1 MFVNYDGSVLSY
13 VASIRKYFGLS
24 HVYNDDP
31 SLTKILNEQR
41 PEKVF
46 VLLVDGMGARLLDR
60 KLPEDAFLRRNMLAA
75 PMTVFPTTTTA
86 ATTSIRNG
94 RPPCENGWLGWMQYL
109 EEVDDIIIPF
119 RSMGYY
125 SEVVYDEDIFRR
137 YVPVTATEEEL
148 RRIGIPAR
156 ILFPSFEEDGCEDL
170 DEMCCRLADL
180 SYSDYRYVYAYW
192 DKYDSYMHEHGPSSK
207 ICDSYLEHINYE
219 IENLAKNLSKDTLLI
234 VTADHGQVDI
244 NRFYNLWH
252 SEFDPFFSRRP
263 SLEQR
268 AMAFNIKKGMEK
280 QFEKLFKQCFENDY
294 ILLNKAQVISSKLF
308 GDRPNH
314 PRFEQFIGDFIAIA
328 KSDMVLIYKERGNL
342 YYSGQH
348 AGICD
353 DELYVPIIV
362 VQNEKS
368 TDADRKC

>member
-1 MFVNYDGSVLSY
+1 MFVNYNGSVLSY
-13 VASIRKYFGLS
+13 VASIRKYFGLN
-24 HVYNDDP
+24 HVYDDDP
-31 SLTKILNEQR
+31 SLTAILNEQR

-46 VLLVDGMGARLLDR
+46 VLLVDGMGANLIRK
-60 KLPEDAFLRRNMLAA
+60 KLPKDSFLVSNMLAS
-75 PMTVFPTTTTA
+75 PSTVFPSTTTA

-109 EEVDDIIIPF
+109 EEVDDIVIPF

-125 SEVVYDEDIFRR
+125 NEITYEGDIFRK
-137 YVPVTATEEEL
+137 YVPVTTTEQEL
-148 RRIGIPAR
+148 NRIGVPSR
-156 ILFPSFEEDGCEDL
+156 ILFPSFEEDGCEDF

-180 SYSDYRYVYAYW
+180 SYSQYRYVYAYW
-192 DKYDSYMHEHGPSSK
+192 DKYDTYMHEHGPSSR

-219 IENLAKNLSKDTLLI
+219 IEELVKNLNKDTLLV

-244 NRFYNLWH
+244 RRFYNLWN
-252 SEFDPFFSRRP
+252 SEFDRFFARRP

-268 AMAFNIKKGMEK
+268 AMAFKIRKGMERE
-280 QFEKLFKQCFENDY
+280 FEKLFKQRFEDDY
-294 ILLNKAQVISSKLF
+294 VLLSKAQVMESHLF

-314 PRFEQFIGDFIAIA
+314 PRFEQFIGDYVAIA
-328 KSDMVLIYKERGNL
+328 KSDLVLIYKERGNL

-362 VQNEKS
+362 ARNGTKLIS
-368 TDADRKC
+368 K